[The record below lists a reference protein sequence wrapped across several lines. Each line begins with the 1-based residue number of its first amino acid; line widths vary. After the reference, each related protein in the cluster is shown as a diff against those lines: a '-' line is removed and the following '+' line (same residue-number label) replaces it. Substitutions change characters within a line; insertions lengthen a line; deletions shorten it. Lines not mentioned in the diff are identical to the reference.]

1 MSVFYD
7 SDPGRLEVYRPRVD
21 GLTSRSFCVSVLLHA
36 LVACLLLTVH
46 FPKPQSTPRRRY
58 RITEVTLLPRR
69 PVAATEERP
78 EKVAETLSPQDLSLF
93 LNDLAPA
100 RSRRHRGRSAS
111 AARPSATSTRTG
123 CSTWS

>member
-7 SDPGRLEVYRPRVD
+7 SDPGRLEVYRPRAD

-58 RITEVTLLPRR
+58 RITEGS
-69 PVAATEERP
+69 EEVQLR
-78 EKVAETLSPQDLSLF
+78 KVGYELF
-93 LNDLAPA
+93 K
-100 RSRRHRGRSAS
+100 R
-111 AARPSATSTRTG
+111 
-123 CSTWS
+123 